1 MSDTQATKPRPHGVP
16 AGAFALMANNPAGGV
31 KLKPI
36 GAATAEPKT
45 AQQVASRDS
54 LSSSSPK
61 EEGDESEN
69 YSCPCL
75 FSLKPFWD
83 GVATY
88 FSDCWKSL
96 CDWIGSF
103 SAQAAP
109 KADEDGGAD
118 TAGASSTTTE
128 VSKPAEPGKPGSL
141 GAFVNAHGPARKKQE

>member
-1 MSDTQATKPRPHGVP
+1 
-16 AGAFALMANNPAGGV
+16 MANNHAGGV

-36 GAATAEPKT
+36 GGATVEPKA
-45 AQQVASRDS
+45 AQQVDSRDT

-83 GVATY
+83 GVASY
-88 FSDCWKSL
+88 FTECWKSL
-96 CDWIGSF
+96 CDWIASF

-109 KADEDGGAD
+109 KADIDEDAGSD
-118 TAGASSTTTE
+118 TVGASAKADE
-128 VSKPAEPGKPGSL
+128 ISKPAEPGRPGSL
-141 GAFVNAHGPARKKQE
+141 GAFVNTHRPAQKKQE

>member
-1 MSDTQATKPRPHGVP
+1 MSDSQSTKPRRHGVP
-16 AGAFALMANNPAGGV
+16 EGAFALPQEGLKV
-31 KLKPI
+31 KLK
-36 GAATAEPKT
+36 GASTAEPKA
-45 AQQVASRDS
+45 AQQLASRDS

-88 FSDCWKSL
+88 FTDCWKSL

-109 KADEDGGAD
+109 KADAD
-118 TAGASSTTTE
+118 AASSMTTE
-128 VSKPAEPGKPGSL
+128 VSRPAEPGQPGSL
-141 GAFVNAHGPARKKQE
+141 GAFVKANKPAQVTKA